1 MQLTKTLTQVPVNLD
16 WEAPSAA
23 VAKIFSTIGNAYR
36 RVFGCWH
43 LDMSRPFTREGNTYC
58 VCLDCGARRNFDLK
72 TWKMTGPYTLDTP
85 KKSYICE
92 PARAQR

>member
-23 VAKIFSTIGNAYR
+23 V
-36 RVFGCWH
+36 
-43 LDMSRPFTREGNTYC
+43 
-58 VCLDCGARRNFDLK
+58 
-72 TWKMTGPYTLDTP
+72 KMTGPYTLDTP